1 MISNLNELSQKFGY
15 TMKTF
20 NILGIVLMIQ
30 GEIDKAVQ
38 IYENALQEHEIY
50 QLMEAAPDDP
60 KLQMLSPTN
69 NDLATLIFNYI
80 KCNAIKNGH
89 LSIVIEGY
97 KENGLQS
104 FLRTDELSIKLFT
117 ILSKMQSPL
126 AKEFFEER
134 QQAEAMFDSA
144 VKQI

>member
-1 MISNLNELSQKFGY
+1 LI
-15 TMKTF
+15 
-20 NILGIVLMIQ
+20 
-30 GEIDKAVQ
+30 
-38 IYENALQEHEIY
+38 
-50 QLMEAAPDDP
+50 EASADDP
-60 KLQMLSPTN
+60 RLAQLQPTN
-69 NDLATLIFNYI
+69 NELASLIFNYI

-117 ILSKMQSPL
+117 LLSKMQSPL

-134 QQAEAMFDSA
+134 
-144 VKQI
+144 